1 MVQKY
6 VERPLTIKARKF
18 DIRLWVL
25 VTSINPLVMP
35 HVGKCPPES
44 ACSPRRWAAA
54 PTRHTWPRL
63 ALNTP
68 WGVAKLSGP
77 PSSRMLFAT
86 LGKQVVW
93 HYSDFYL
100 RFSSRPY
107 SADDLAPGK
116 EVDLAV
122 HLTNQCIQKQCDEYG
137 ADEEIECN
145 MWSSAQMEQHLHAEL
160 GAAEGAVV
168 YERVVAQML
177 AAVSASMRAVCDVV
191 EGRAGSH
198 ELFGFDFMLDETY
211 GV

>member
-25 VTSINPLVMP
+25 VTSINPL
-35 HVGKCPPES
+35 
-44 ACSPRRWAAA
+44 
-54 PTRHTWPRL
+54 
-63 ALNTP
+63 
-68 WGVAKLSGP
+68 
-77 PSSRMLFAT
+77 
-86 LGKQVVW
+86 VVW

-137 ADEEIECN
+137 ADDEIECN

-160 GAAEGAVV
+160 GAAEGAVM